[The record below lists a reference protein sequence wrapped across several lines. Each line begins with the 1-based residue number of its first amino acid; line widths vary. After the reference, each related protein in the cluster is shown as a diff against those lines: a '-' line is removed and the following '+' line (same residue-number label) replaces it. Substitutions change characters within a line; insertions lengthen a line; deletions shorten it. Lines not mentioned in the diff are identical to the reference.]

1 MKKTNL
7 TLKKKDFLYYYLRK
21 FIKDGAIISVASFF
35 IFSIAS
41 IIFNKEDYYFLLVF
55 LTFIALYAFKIFKT
69 IKRNQNQPF
78 ALSITAN
85 EYEILR
91 PNAKG
96 KLESTFFQDFRSFL
110 KYDKFKNYIF
120 LFVHKRMVFILNKE
134 WFSEDEWASLNKSL
148 QTNVK
153 YQKLNTFIL
162 FLHTLVC
169 ITVLVLIITGFTNG
183 N

>member
-7 TLKKKDFLYYYLRK
+7 TLKKKDFLHYYVRK
-21 FIKDGAIISVASFF
+21 FTKDGAIITVTSFF

-41 IIFNKEDYYFLLVF
+41 IIYNKNNYYLLLLFFLF
-55 LTFIALYAFKIFKT
+55 AGLYTFKIYKT

-78 ALSITAN
+78 ALSITVN

-91 PNAKG
+91 PNEKG
-96 KLESTFFQDFRSFL
+96 KLVSTFFQDFRSFL

-120 LFVHKRMVFILNKE
+120 LYVQKRMVFIINKE
-134 WFSEDEWASLNKSL
+134 WFTEDEWTSLNKSI
-148 QTNVK
+148 QNNVRYK
-153 YQKLNTFIL
+153 KLNTFIL
-162 FLHTLVC
+162 FLHVLVC
-169 ITVLVLIITGFTNG
+169 IMLIGSIITGFTNG